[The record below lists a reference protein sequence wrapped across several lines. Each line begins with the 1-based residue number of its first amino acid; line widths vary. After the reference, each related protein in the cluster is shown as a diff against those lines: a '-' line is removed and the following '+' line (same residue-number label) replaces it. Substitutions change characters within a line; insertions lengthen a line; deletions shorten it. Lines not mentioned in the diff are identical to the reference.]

1 MDPAFAQIRRARAV
15 KLLVPLFL
23 FSGATSLVYETL
35 WERQLHLIVG
45 TSQVAVITVL
55 AAFMTGL
62 ALGGFAA
69 SRVADRVRKPLQVYA
84 ILEGTIGIY
93 AVVFPWIVHVLEP
106 IYLHFWRTT
115 QPDPTTFAAFQFVLL
130 GIFLLPPTMCM
141 GATLPLLAR
150 FATTTAEE
158 AGAQIGRLYGANTL
172 GAVLG
177 VALAGFVLLPGFGLA
192 QTTWITAAGNVALCL
207 AAFALGRS
215 AGALPSTSEAAAS
228 AAGPPD
234 DTSQPQMNLW
244 EEAAEAIQQGGVGSA
259 APASAPAASPV
270 PDSAAELE
278 AFTDDEEDATVVM
291 GVEEA
296 LALRASMEADAP
308 SVEATAEPEPAVGS
322 SAATAAS
329 GSSAP
334 PWLWVTAL
342 VGFLAGLASLLYEVS
357 WFRLMVLTLGGSAYA
372 FSIML
377 LAFLLGIGLG
387 GWAGG
392 PLSDRALK
400 KGGLPAALKLVALLQ
415 VGAAATA
422 WVMMFTYNELPFFF
436 VQVYTVVENSP
447 EFLWPAKLF
456 IAVLVMLPPALFM
469 GASFPCLVRTA
480 ALSTE
485 LGKPV
490 GRIYGWNTVGSV
502 LGASLGGLVLLP
514 SYQVQGTVVVA
525 VSINLLAAVA
535 AGRASAWARG
545 DDRLVP
551 MTGAWLVGAAV
562 LIGLLHWKKPPWNP
576 LMMTAGMYKY
586 VSDLDPESR
595 TRQGIH
601 AFAVEPYDL
610 VFYEEGLSS
619 VVTVAAAK
627 DSGNIWLANN
637 GKVDASTVVDMP
649 TQVMCAH
656 LAFLFQQ
663 DAEEVLL
670 IGLASGITA
679 GSITK
684 HDNLSSIEV
693 IELEPAIVE
702 ASHFFDEHNS
712 RPLEDERVVLIENDG
727 RNFLNLQ
734 PDGTYDVIV
743 SEPSNPWLSGVSN
756 LFTKEFFALGKSK
769 LKDGGVWSQWVQ
781 MYGMDE
787 RDLKALLRTFAET
800 YSHVRLFSTIEDA
813 DLVLIGSDSPL
824 VLDANVAARL
834 MAGQPKVREEMSVVD
849 IDYPEDILTLYQV
862 DRQGILQFAKD
873 APLNT
878 DDNMLIEYSAPLH
891 LHEETANENFQSL
904 LSGTDNRDEVPI
916 EMVVGMEG
924 RIDLARAYARRGN
937 FIKALVVLKE
947 AEREEP
953 GNPYVFEL
961 YDRYQRALQAELNDE
976 PLPPDVK
983 VDVDPRGLLGGADTG
998 APAER
1003 AAEGAA
1009 SPFGE

>member
-1 MDPAFAQIRRARAV
+1 MDPALAQLRRQRAV
-15 KLLVPLFL
+15 TLLVPLFL

-62 ALGGFAA
+62 ALGGFVAG
-69 SRVADRVRKPLQVYA
+69 RFADRVRRPLQTYA
-84 ILEGTIGIY
+84 ILEGTIGLY
-93 AVVFPWIVHVLEP
+93 AVLFPFIVGLVEP
-106 IYLHFWRTT
+106 LYLSFWRAY

-130 GIFLLPPTMCM
+130 GLFLLPPTMCM

-150 FATTTAEE
+150 FAATTTEE

-215 AGALPSTSEAAAS
+215 AGALPPVEQAEKVPLVPQAEQADSGAEPASERREAAV
-228 AAGPPD
+228 AAGAPGVSSAPESTDDAETVATEVETALPEVDD
-234 DTSQPQMNLW
+234 DTDLVDAPPQSPQAAAPVA
-244 EEAAEAIQQGGVGSA
+244 AAEAV
-259 APASAPAASPV
+259 
-270 PDSAAELE
+270 
-278 AFTDDEEDATVVM
+278 T
-291 GVEEA
+291 
-296 LALRASMEADAP
+296 
-308 SVEATAEPEPAVGS
+308 EP
-322 SAATAAS
+322 
-329 GSSAP
+329 P
-334 PWLWVTAL
+334 PWLWITAL

-392 PLSDRALK
+392 RLSDRALS
-400 KGGLPAALKLVALLQ
+400 KGGLPGVLRLVAGLQ
-415 VGAAATA
+415 LGAAATA
-422 WVMMFTYNELPFFF
+422 WVMMFTYNELPFLF
-436 VQVYTVVENSP
+436 VQVFSLVEDTP
-447 EFLWPAKLF
+447 EFLWPAKLL

-469 GASFPCLVRTA
+469 GASFPSLVRAA
-480 ALSTE
+480 ALSTA

-514 SYQVQGTVVVA
+514 SYRVQGTVVVA
-525 VSINLLAAVA
+525 VSINILAALAAGRAAAWARNDRRLVPYTGAWLLAAV
-535 AGRASAWARG
+535 W
-545 DDRLVP
+545 
-551 MTGAWLVGAAV
+551 

-576 LMMTAGMYKY
+576 LIMTAGMYKY
-586 VSDLDPESR
+586 VSDLTPEER
-595 TRQGIH
+595 TREGILE
-601 AFAVEPYDL
+601 FAVEPYDL

-619 VVTVAAAK
+619 VVTVASAK

-656 LAFLFQQ
+656 LAFLFRQE
-663 DAEEVLL
+663 AEEVLL

-684 HDNLSSIEV
+684 HDNIESIEV

-712 RPLEDERVVLIENDG
+712 RPLDDPRVELIENDG

-756 LFTKEFFALGKSK
+756 LFTQEFFYLGKSK
-769 LKDGGVWSQWVQ
+769 LKPGGVWSQWVQ

-800 YSHVRLFSTIEDA
+800 YAHVRLFSTIEDA
-813 DLVLIGSDSPL
+813 DLVLIGSDEPL

-834 MAGQPKVREEMSVVD
+834 MERQPKVKEEMSVVD
-849 IDYPEDILTLYQV
+849 IDYPEDILTMYQV
-862 DRQGILQFAKD
+862 DRQGILQFASD

-891 LHEETANENFQSL
+891 LHEDTAETNFQSL
-904 LSGTDNRDEVPI
+904 LEGTDNRDDVPI
-916 EMVVGMEG
+916 EMVTGVEG

-937 FIKALVVLKE
+937 WIKALVVLKE

-976 PLPPDVK
+976 PMPPDVK
-983 VDVDPRGLLGGADTG
+983 VDVDPRGLLGGGADTG
-998 APAER
+998 APEAP
-1003 AAEGAA
+1003 AGGDDGTGDD
-1009 SPFGE
+1009 PFGG